1 MQTRT
6 VKFRLSVARRVFH
19 AGDFSILLESAEKG
33 PNLQGGLTQRKVNGQ
48 KNVNF
53 FFENTYGNSN
63 YF

>member
-1 MQTRT
+1 M
-6 VKFRLSVARRVFH
+6 VKFRLSVARRVFY